1 MKKIFDNLVKKTED
15 YLVRNGLKSMVLGIS
30 GGIDSTICAAIC
42 REISDRNKGEIQ
54 FIGISLPSQTNE
66 TEEVSAA
73 DLVGEAFCNEFYRH
87 SINDDYEILLKGVN
101 LCGEQTPISNGN
113 IKARLRMIY
122 LYNMASIRKGIVI
135 DTDNL
140 SEHYLGF
147 WTLHGDEGDLNPIGD
162 LWKHEIYKLA
172 RWISKNYMESGDED
186 KIKRAAA
193 IDFSSKLIPTD
204 GNGVM
209 AGGDMAQIAP
219 GLTYNEVDTILKII
233 RDCEES
239 YQGSWRQVS
248 LLKLTEK
255 GLVKTYGNDLINKI
269 LNRVM
274 SSQFKRRK
282 RPIVIRL

>member
-1 MKKIFDNLVKKTED
+1 MKKIFESIVKKTED
-15 YLVRNGLKSMVLGIS
+15 YIIRNGLESMVLGIS
-30 GGIDSTICAAIC
+30 GGIDSTVCSAIC
-42 REISDRNKGEIQ
+42 REISDRNKGDIQ
-54 FIGISLPSQTNE
+54 FIGISLPSKTNE

-87 SINDDYEILLKGVN
+87 PINDDYETVLKGVS
-101 LCGEQTPISNGN
+101 LAGEQTPIANGN

-122 LYNMASIRKGIVI
+122 LYNMASIKKGIVM

-162 LWKHEIYKLA
+162 LWKHEIYELA
-172 RWISKNYMESGDED
+172 RWISKTYMESGDEE

-204 GNGVM
+204 GNGVL

-219 GLTYNEVDTILKII
+219 GLTYNEVDTILEVIKN
-233 RDCEES
+233 CEES
-239 YQGSWRQVS
+239 YQGSWRKTS
-248 LLKLTEK
+248 FIRLTEK
-255 GLVKTYGNDLINKI
+255 GLVKTYGIDLINKI
-269 LNRVM
+269 LDRVM
-274 SSQFKRRK
+274 GSQFKRRK
-282 RPIVIRL
+282 RPVVIRL